1 MAIITTRTDY
11 TTTIGTDY
19 LTTEPCKN
27 FYYSTTTSG
36 TADCSVIAKWVLDSI
51 YDQVKDMKNNY
62 TITGDIESLFAKDLN
77 EFKAITEYVPN
88 KVYGF
93 TFYNGQ
99 EIKTVCD
106 EEDEFNLEFAF
117 YLAIAKKNY
126 GKMYTIKGIMNK
138 AEELSTIKYYNK
150 IVKKGMKLFTK
161 QQEEKIKAREE
172 EEIKKAQHQK
182 YIEKK
187 IKQKERKRQEQIN
200 IIAKAIKKSKE
211 EG

>member
-1 MAIITTRTDY
+1 MATITTGINCINTGNY
-11 TTTIGTDY
+11 TIYTIT
-19 LTTEPCKN
+19 
-27 FYYSTTTSG
+27 G
-36 TADCSVIAKWVLDSI
+36 TADCSVTTRQVLDSI
-51 YDQVKDMKNNY
+51 YDQVKNMKNNY
-62 TITGDIESLFAKDLN
+62 TTTGDINSLFIKDSN

-93 TFYNGQ
+93 TFQNGQ

-200 IIAKAIKKSKE
+200 IIAEAIKKSKE

>member
-1 MAIITTRTDY
+1 MPLITAGTDY

-19 LTTEPCKN
+19 LTTEPGKN

-36 TADCSVIAKWVLDSI
+36 TADCSVTTRWVLDSI
-51 YDQVKDMKNNY
+51 YDQVKNMKSNY
-62 TITGDIESLFAKDLN
+62 INTGDVFLTKDSN
-77 EFKAITEYVPN
+77 EFKAIIEYVPN

-200 IIAKAIKKSKE
+200 IIAEAIKKSKE

>member
-1 MAIITTRTDY
+1 MATTTIKTNYIKAGDY
-11 TTTIGTDY
+11 TTYT
-19 LTTEPCKN
+19 TTEL
-27 FYYSTTTSG
+27 
-36 TADCSVIAKWVLDSI
+36 ADCSFTYV
-51 YDQVKDMKNNY
+51 
-62 TITGDIESLFAKDLN
+62 TGDISSLYIKDSN
-77 EFKAITEYVPN
+77 EFKTITEYVPN

-93 TFYNGQ
+93 TFNNGQ

-106 EEDEFNLEFAF
+106 EEDEFNLDFAF

-161 QQEEKIKAREE
+161 QQEEKIKAKEHEE
-172 EEIKKAQHQK
+172 AKRYQHQK

-187 IKQKERKRQEQIN
+187 IRQKERKRQEQIN
-200 IIAKAIKKSKE
+200 IIAEAIKKSKE